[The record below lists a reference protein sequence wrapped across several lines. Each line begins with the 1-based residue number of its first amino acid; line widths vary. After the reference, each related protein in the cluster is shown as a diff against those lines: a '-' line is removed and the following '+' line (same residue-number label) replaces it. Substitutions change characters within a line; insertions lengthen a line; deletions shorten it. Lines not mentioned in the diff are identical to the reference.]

1 MLHCKMTSGS
11 PLRIALFQPEIA
23 GNVGTILRLAACM
36 GVAVDLIEPLGFPW
50 GDRARKRA
58 AMDYE
63 PETTRHADWEA
74 FAARVPGTLV
84 LFTTRGGIR
93 LPEARFE
100 AGDTLLFGSESSGV
114 PDFVHARADAAV
126 RIPLRPQLRSLNL
139 AVATGIGLAE
149 ALRQTEGFPQ

>member
-1 MLHCKMTSGS
+1 MLHCKMTSS
-11 PLRIALFQPEIA
+11 STIRIALFQPEIA

-36 GVAVDLIEPLGFPW
+36 GVAVDLIEPMGFPW

-58 AMDYE
+58 AMDYA
-63 PETTRHADWEA
+63 PETIRHADWAA
-74 FAARVPGTLV
+74 FEARVPGRLV

-93 LPEARFE
+93 LPEAQFE
-100 AGDTLLFGSESSGV
+100 AGDTLLFGAESSGV

-126 RIPLRPQLRSLNL
+126 RIPLRPEVRSLNL